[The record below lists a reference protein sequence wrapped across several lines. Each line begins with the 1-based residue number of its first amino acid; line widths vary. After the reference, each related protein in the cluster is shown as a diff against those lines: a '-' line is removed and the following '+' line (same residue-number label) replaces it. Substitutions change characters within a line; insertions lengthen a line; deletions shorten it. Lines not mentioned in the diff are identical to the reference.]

1 APNTGV
7 YWIAVERFDDD
18 ETTADD
24 AGQALYSLS
33 VGIGQSDDVQDGIAS
48 DKLSSK
54 TPFVPGEAVVQLGF
68 GPQSASLAA
77 KIAAVNGPDT
87 TGFQLVG
94 LTDVVREVS
103 PQSAANEAR
112 ETIRAIKRLRKT
124 SGVVKA

>member
-1 APNTGV
+1 
-7 YWIAVERFDDD
+7 
-18 ETTADD
+18 
-24 AGQALYSLS
+24 
-33 VGIGQSDDVQDGIAS
+33 
-48 DKLSSK
+48 
-54 TPFVPGEAVVQLGF
+54 
-68 GPQSASLAA
+68 ASLAA

-124 SGVVKA
+124 SGVVKASPNYKYQVLGTPASNDPLLGSQWHYDQINLAEAWSASDQSSGARGAGVVVAVIDTGVAMSHPDFVNA